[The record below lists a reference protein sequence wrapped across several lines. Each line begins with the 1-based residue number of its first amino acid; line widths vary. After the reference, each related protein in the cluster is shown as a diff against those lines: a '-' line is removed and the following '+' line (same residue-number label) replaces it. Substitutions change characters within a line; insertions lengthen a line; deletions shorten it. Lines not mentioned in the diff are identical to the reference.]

1 MSNPRPLPS
10 IEEGID
16 AFLVHTGRTLRHS
29 LAKCEKDIRRSP
41 AQAVLAAAA
50 AGYCLHQLPMRAIV
64 MTNVR
69 LAAALVRPA
78 LFLLGTVRLY
88 DFLQRQAVP
97 APAKS

>member
-1 MSNPRPLPS
+1 MSAPQPPPS
-10 IEEGID
+10 IEEGLD
-16 AFLVHTGRTLRHS
+16 AFLAHTGKTLRHG
-29 LAKCEKDIRRSP
+29 LQKCENDIRRSP

-50 AGYCLHQLPMRAIV
+50 AGYCLHRLPMRAIL
-64 MTNVR
+64 MANVR

-88 DFLQRQAVP
+88 DFVQRQAAP